1 MAARVLSV
9 EIGSTIT
16 RISEMDYRVK
26 NPKLYKYFCIPTPP
40 GVMEDGFL
48 HENAEFIGAFKR
60 ALSENKIKT
69 KQVVF
74 SITSSKIVTREV
86 QVPPIKTNQIGG
98 YIKANANDY
107 FPIDLSAY
115 ELAHIFLGV
124 DKDDAGKEK
133 FRVLVMAAGKDL
145 LAGYTKFA
153 NACGLRVASI
163 DYCGNSI
170 YQIMKS
176 ECGNTAKLVIKVED
190 GSTIASVIANNSMM
204 LQRSL
209 AYGYEKAVNT
219 VMDLSDS
226 YSISKQEAFKQMTQ
240 RPWVKGALSEKT
252 RQIDREEVVNESEEQ
267 AEARKKVTAGFTQLV
282 SNLSRVVELYH
293 SKGPEYPINEIV
305 LVGLGADIIGLSKL
319 FANELGIPCKVVKN
333 FSCISTYQMLDS
345 EPMGKYIGVL
355 GAVIEPVGMMGEVA
369 KKSGGSGKQIN
380 YKLLTILVIVI
391 ALIANGVMIAMALV
405 PNKKAKDEQTR
416 LKNLEAQYAEAEV
429 IQNQYNAMVTFYNE
443 MNAKHALTLHNN
455 DNLVAFLEEMEAKLP
470 SDVVLESLT
479 SDEEKIVMSM
489 EVLNL
494 DQAAK
499 VLQIL
504 RDFESVSDVM
514 VGAADQSKDDEAG
527 EEQEDTNGEDVVRMK
542 FSVECYYYP
551 IVIEETTTVVA
562 E

>member
-26 NPKLYKYFCIPTPP
+26 NPKLYKYFCIPTPQ

-48 HENAEFIGAFKR
+48 HENAEFTGAFKR

-153 NACGLRVASI
+153 NACGLRIASI

-226 YSISKQEAFKQMTQ
+226 YSISKQEAYKQMTQ
-240 RPWVKGALSEKT
+240 KPWVKGALSEKT
-252 RQIDREEVVNESEEQ
+252 RQIDREEVINETEEQ
-267 AEARKKVTAGFTQLV
+267 AENRKKVTAGFTQLV
-282 SNLSRVVELYH
+282 SNLGRVVELYH
-293 SKGPEYPINEIV
+293 SKGPEYPISEIV

-319 FANELGIPCKVVKN
+319 FANELGIPCKVVKS
-333 FSCISTYQMLDS
+333 FSSVATYQMLDS

-355 GAVIEPVGMMGEVA
+355 GAVIEPVGMMGEVT
-369 KKSGGSGKQIN
+369 KKAGGTSKQIN
-380 YKLLTILVIVI
+380 YKLLTILVVVL
-391 ALIANGVMIAMALV
+391 ALLINGVLVLSALL
-405 PNKKAKDEQTR
+405 PNMEAKKEQTR
-416 LKNLEAQYAEAEV
+416 LQNLEAQYAEAEV
-429 IQNQYNAMVTFYNE
+429 VQNQYNAMTVFYNE
-443 MNAKHALTLHNN
+443 VKAKQLLTLHNN
-455 DNLVAFLEEMEAKLP
+455 DYLIDFLMELEEKLP
-470 SDVVLESLT
+470 SDVVLEDFS
-479 SDEEKIVMSM
+479 SDDEKAVMTM
-489 EVLNL
+489 EVLNME
-494 DQAAK
+494 QAAK

-504 RDFESVSDVM
+504 RGFDSVSDVTI
-514 VGAADQSKDDEAG
+514 GSTSEADGQDG
-527 EEQEDTNGEDVVRMK
+527 ENASNEEVRMT

-551 IVIEETTTVVA
+551 VALEETTTVVA